1 MFKNI
6 KVLSLALAVAIGL
19 TGCPAAILG
28 GAAAGAKV
36 GFDRRSTG
44 AQTDDNVI
52 NLKTEGAINS
62 KLNENRPKDAP
73 SSSVKILTYN
83 RGVLMMGVVLNE
95 DEKLQAERIV
105 RAQPNVRKVYN
116 QLSINPSL
124 DSRGFGDTSKDTWI
138 TSKVRT
144 NILAAKGF
152 SPNHVKVV
160 TYNGV
165 TYALGILKP
174 DEQSA
179 AARAISET
187 SGVQKVVLLFE
198 IYTE

>member
-1 MFKNI
+1 MMSKI
-6 KVLSLALAVAIGL
+6 KIISLTLALTIGL
-19 TGCPAAILG
+19 TGCPAVIVG
-28 GAAAGAKV
+28 GAATGAKV

-52 NLKTEGAINS
+52 DLKTEGAINS
-62 KLNENRPKDAP
+62 RLDENRPEGSPK
-73 SSSVKILTYN
+73 SSVKILTYN
-83 RGVLMMGVVLNE
+83 RGVLIMGVVRSENE
-95 DEKLQAERIV
+95 RLQAERIV

-116 QLSINPSL
+116 QLSINSTL
-124 DSRGFGDTSKDTWI
+124 DPRGFGDTSRDTWI

-144 NILAAKGF
+144 NILTAKGF
-152 SPNHVKVV
+152 APNHVKIV
-160 TYNGV
+160 TYNGI

-174 DEQSA
+174 DEQA
-179 AARAISET
+179 AAAKAISET